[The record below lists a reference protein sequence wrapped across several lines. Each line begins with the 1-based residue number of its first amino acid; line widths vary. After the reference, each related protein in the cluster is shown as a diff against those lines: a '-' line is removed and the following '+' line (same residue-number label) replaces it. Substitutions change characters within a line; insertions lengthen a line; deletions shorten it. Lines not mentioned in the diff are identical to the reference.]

1 MKGGIEMGIKPL
13 FLALFQQNWMANYGA
28 ISS

>member
-1 MKGGIEMGIKPL
+1 MKEGIEMGIKPL
-13 FLALFQQNWMANYGA
+13 FLALFQQKWMADFGA